1 MVTLGMEALDW
12 AVLCGYFVLL
22 VATGVWFARRKTR
35 NTDDYFLGGRSMPAW
50 AVAISIVATSM
61 SAASF
66 IGVPEASYNGNLTYL
81 ATNIGMVLASII
93 IAVVF
98 IPAFYR
104 GRVGTIYELLG
115 TRFGPGAA
123 TGASVAFLTGRI
135 MASGARIYIGAI
147 PAAIVLFGPARG
159 LEPGNLLVAIGVL
172 ATIGIL
178 YTLAGGVASVIWSD
192 VVQMGVLLGACVFA
206 VFILAGHITVP
217 IGEVVQ
223 ALRTDT
229 GGSKLKL
236 LDPAM
241 GSGGFD
247 LASPF
252 TLPACIIGF
261 TLMGIGSYGT
271 DHDLVQRMLT
281 CKDSRRGSWSVIV
294 GILVGIPSVA
304 LFLLVGLL
312 LWVFYNRPEMT
323 DIVTVTPIDSRRV
336 FLTFILDYMPA
347 GLSGLMMAGLFA
359 AGLSSLNSAINAMS
373 ASFVNDVYKR
383 FQPEKSERHYLRVG
397 RIGVAGWGVV
407 LAGFAAFCVFW
418 QQQDGQFSEGSG
430 LLTFALRV
438 MTFAYAG
445 LIAVFLTALLTK
457 RGTTA
462 SVIAALIV
470 GFVLVLSME
479 SLLWGQFVDLEA
491 MQARAGESRPL
502 LLSVLGMAFVWKL
515 TIATGGAF
523 VVAAFPS
530 GKRSG
535 RTST

>member
-1 MVTLGMEALDW
+1 MFTLGMEALDW
-12 AVLCGYFVLL
+12 TVLGGYFALL
-22 VATGVWFARRKTR
+22 VGTGVWFARRKTR
-35 NTDDYFLGGRSMPAW
+35 NTDDYFLAGRSMPAW

-81 ATNIGMVLASII
+81 ATNIGMVLASIV
-93 IAVVF
+93 IAAVF

-104 GRVGTIYELLG
+104 KRVGTIYEYLG

-123 TGASVAFLTGRI
+123 TGASVAFLIGRI

-147 PAAIVLFGPARG
+147 PAAIVLFGPTRG
-159 LEPGNLLVAIGVL
+159 LEPNNLLVAIAVL

-192 VVQMGVLLGACVFA
+192 VVQMGVLLGACVIA
-206 VFILAGHITVP
+206 VFIIKGHITAP
-217 IGEVVQ
+217 LSDVVE
-223 ALRTDT
+223 ALRTSAD
-229 GGSKLKL
+229 GSKLKL
-236 LDPAM
+236 LDPALTTH
-241 GSGGFD
+241 GLD

-281 CKDSRRGSWSVIV
+281 CKDARRGARSVIV

-323 DIVTVTPIDSRRV
+323 DIVTVAPIDSRRV
-336 FLTFILDYMPA
+336 FLTFILDYMPP

-383 FQPEKSERHYLRVG
+383 FRPKQSERHYLRVG
-397 RIGVAGWGVV
+397 RIGVVGWGVV
-407 LAGFAAFCVFW
+407 LAGFAGFCVFW

-445 LIAVFLTALLTK
+445 LIAVFLTALLTR
-457 RGTTA
+457 RGTTGSA
-462 SVIAALIV
+462 IAALIV
-470 GFVLVLSME
+470 GFALVLSME
-479 SLLWGQFVDLEA
+479 SLLWGQFVDLDA
-491 MQARAGESRPL
+491 MKEQAVATGSHPI
-502 LLSVLGMAFVWKL
+502 LLSVLNMAFVWKL
-515 TIATGGAF
+515 TLATGGAF
-523 VVAAFPS
+523 VVAILP
-530 GKRSG
+530 GGNR
-535 RTST
+535 